1 MAKGYSHLRPF
12 HFSHA
17 FASLVCLMCGILP
30 LTLSWCVGHSGR
42 GTLGPEGQITTLRNE
57 KWKRVDRRNRF
68 VMVYD
73 NELVRE

>member
-1 MAKGYSHLRPF
+1 
-12 HFSHA
+12 
-17 FASLVCLMCGILP
+17 MCGILP